1 MKFFYAVSIL
11 AGTMIG
17 AGLFALP
24 YITTQVGIE
33 VILLYFLFLGAIS
46 IAIHHFFGDLALKT
60 KDNIRLPSFAGIHLG
75 PWAKKLTTC
84 TGLIGLS
91 GSILAYI
98 ILGGEFLSG
107 LFSESFGGGSFEY
120 SLIYW
125 AIGAAF
131 IYFGIKAIEKL
142 EFVGIAGFLLV
153 LLMIVARGWGSIDP
167 SLFMEVGEGFQGDLF
182 LPYGAILF
190 SLWGAALIPEVEEEL
205 TGEKHKLKWVAPVGV
220 GLAIL
225 IYLFF
230 IFIVV
235 GITGME
241 TSQEGILG
249 LMGQLDNGVIGLAL
263 IFGLLATFTSFVTL
277 GLTLKKILWLDLGL
291 PEKAAWAIVTF
302 GPVSAFL
309 VGVDNY
315 IQVIT
320 FVGTMLLAIDATIIT
335 VMYQKYKPA
344 KYKFLTYPII
354 AVFLLGIVYNI
365 VYNKDVILGLI
376 D

>member
-1 MKFFYAVSIL
+1 MKFIYAVSIL
-11 AGTMIG
+11 SGTMIG

-33 VILLYFLFLGAIS
+33 IILFYFLFLGAIS
-46 IAIHHFFGDLALKT
+46 IAIHHFFGQVALKT
-60 KDNIRLPSFAGIHLG
+60 EDNLRLPSFAGIHLG
-75 PWAKKLTTC
+75 SWAKKLTTC

-107 LFSESFGGGSFEY
+107 IFSSGLGGGSFEY

-131 IYFGIKAIEKL
+131 IFFGIKAIEKV
-142 EFVGIAGFLLV
+142 EFLGIAGFLMV
-153 LLMIVARGWGSIDP
+153 LLLISIRGWGTIDP
-167 SLFMEVGEGFQGDLF
+167 GLFMEVGEGLEGDLF
-182 LPYGAILF
+182 LPYGAVLF

-205 TGEKHKLKWVAPVGV
+205 TGQKEKLKWVGPVGV
-220 GLAIL
+220 GFAIL

-230 IFIVV
+230 IFIIV
-235 GITGME
+235 GISGTE

-263 IFGLLATFTSFVTL
+263 AFGLLATFTSFVTL
-277 GLTLKKILWLDLGL
+277 GLTLKKILWFDLGL
-291 PEKAAWAIVTF
+291 PENIAWAVVTF
-302 GPVSAFL
+302 VPLSAFL

-320 FVGTMLLAIDATIIT
+320 FVGAMLLAIDATLIT
-335 VMYQKYKPA
+335 LMYQKYKPD

-354 AVFLLGIVYNI
+354 AVFLLGIVYNL
-365 VYNKDVILGLI
+365 VYNKDIILTLI

>member
-24 YITTQVGIE
+24 HITTEVGIG
-33 VILLYFLFLGAIS
+33 VILAYFLVLGFIS

-60 KDNIRLPSFAGIHLG
+60 KDDVRLPTFADIHLG
-75 PWAKKLTTC
+75 SWAKKLTTC
-84 TGLIGLS
+84 TGIIGLS

-107 LFSESFGGGSFEY
+107 LFGESLGGGSFEY
-120 SLIYW
+120 SLLYW
-125 AIGAAF
+125 AVGAAF

-142 EFVGIAGFLLV
+142 EFVGIAGFILTLF
-153 LLMIVARGWGSIDP
+153 LILIRGWGDIDP
-167 SLFMEVGEGFQGDLF
+167 GIVLEIGDGFQGDLF

-190 SLWGAALIPEVEEEL
+190 SLWGAALIPEVEEVL

-230 IFIVV
+230 IFIIV
-235 GITGME
+235 GITGAN
-241 TSQEGILG
+241 TSEEAILG

-263 IFGLLATFTSFVTL
+263 VFGLLATFTSFVTL
-277 GLTLKKILWLDLGL
+277 GLTLKKILWFDLGL
-291 PEKAAWAIVTF
+291 PEKASWAIVTF
-302 GPVSAFL
+302 GPISAFL
-309 VGVDNY
+309 IGIDNY

-320 FVGTMLLAIDATIIT
+320 FVGTMLLAIDATLIT
-335 VMYQKYKPA
+335 IMYQKYKPA
-344 KYKFLTYPII
+344 KYKFLTYPMI
-354 AVFLLGIVYNI
+354 AVFVLGIVYNI
-365 VYNKDVILGLI
+365 VYNKDIILSLL

>member
-33 VILLYFLFLGAIS
+33 VVLLYFLALGGIS
-46 IAIHHFFGDLALKT
+46 IAIHHFFADLALKT
-60 KDNIRLPSFAGIHLG
+60 KDNIRLPSFADIHLG
-75 PWAKKLTTC
+75 PWAKKITTC

-107 LFSESFGGGSFEY
+107 LFSQSFGGGPFQY

-142 EFVGIAGFLLV
+142 EFIGIGGFLLV
-153 LLMIVARGWGSIDP
+153 LLLIVIRGWGSIEP
-167 SLFMEVGEGFQGDLF
+167 SLFLEVGEGFEGDLF

-205 TGEKHKLKWVAPVGV
+205 TGEKEKLKWVAPVGV

-230 IFIVV
+230 IFAVV
-235 GITGME
+235 GISGME

-249 LMGQLDNGVIGLAL
+249 LMDQLDNGVIGLAL
-263 IFGLLATFTSFVTL
+263 IFGLLATFTSFITL

-291 PEKAAWAIVTF
+291 PEKVSWAIVTF
-302 GPVSAFL
+302 GPLSAFMI
-309 VGVDNY
+309 GVDNY
-315 IQVIT
+315 IGVIS
-320 FVGTMLLAIDATIIT
+320 FVGTMLLAIDATLIT
-335 VMYQKYKPA
+335 IMYQKYKPA

-354 AVFLLGIVYNI
+354 AVFLLGIVYNV
-365 VYNKDVILGLI
+365 VYNKDIILGLI

>member
-11 AGTMIG
+11 SGTMIG

-24 YITTQVGIE
+24 YITTQVGIR
-33 VILLYFLFLGAIS
+33 VILLYFLVIGAIS
-46 IAIHHFFGDLALKT
+46 IAIHHFFSDLALKT
-60 KDNIRLPSFAGIHLG
+60 EDNLRLPSFAGIHLG
-75 PWAKKLTTC
+75 SWAKKLTTC

-107 LFSESFGGGSFEY
+107 LFGQTLGGGSFQY

-131 IYFGIKAIEKL
+131 IFFGIKAIEKL
-142 EFVGIAGFLLV
+142 EFIGIGGFLLV
-153 LLMIVARGWGSIDP
+153 LILILIRGWGNIEP
-167 SLFMEVGEGFQGDLF
+167 GLFLEVGEGFQGDIF

-205 TGEKHKLKWVAPVGV
+205 TGQKEKLKWVGPVGV

-235 GITGME
+235 GISGAE

-249 LMGQLDNGVIGLAL
+249 LMSQLDNGVIGLAL
-263 IFGLLATFTSFVTL
+263 VFGLLATFTSFITL
-277 GLTLKKILWLDLGL
+277 GLTLKKILWFDLGL
-291 PEKAAWAIVTF
+291 PEKLAWAIVTF
-302 GPVSAFL
+302 VPLSAFL

-320 FVGTMLLAIDATIIT
+320 FVGTMLLAIDATLIT
-335 VMYQKYKPA
+335 LMYQKYKPA

-365 VYNKDVILGLI
+365 VYNKDVILTLI